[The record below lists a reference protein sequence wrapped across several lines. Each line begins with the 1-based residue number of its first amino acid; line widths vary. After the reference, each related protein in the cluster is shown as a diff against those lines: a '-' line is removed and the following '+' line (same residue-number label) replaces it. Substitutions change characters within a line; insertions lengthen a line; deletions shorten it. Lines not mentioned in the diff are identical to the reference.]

1 VHAII
6 MTSDDK
12 VIAAQRSAEVNYAPQ
27 HWSVSFEEQL
37 NGSDI
42 GHKQDAFTAAARRG
56 FTEEFGAELAAR
68 DVTPL
73 TTVMQVDLLNLG
85 IVMLLRPSPAVVQT
99 RNTSHAAR
107 SHRGGHV

>member
-1 VHAII
+1 